1 MRLSIP
7 PTNGEGPNA
16 VDLEL
21 QKALKVLRE
30 AHIQVDG
37 RGIVGLDGES
47 FGAVILRHESEAKK
61 ALETL
66 GQAGV
71 KASVS

>member
-1 MRLSIP
+1 MRLSIHP
-7 PTNGEGPNA
+7 INGEGPNA

-21 QKALKVLRE
+21 QKALKVLRD

-37 RGIVGLDGES
+37 HGIVGLDGES

-61 ALETL
+61 ALKTL